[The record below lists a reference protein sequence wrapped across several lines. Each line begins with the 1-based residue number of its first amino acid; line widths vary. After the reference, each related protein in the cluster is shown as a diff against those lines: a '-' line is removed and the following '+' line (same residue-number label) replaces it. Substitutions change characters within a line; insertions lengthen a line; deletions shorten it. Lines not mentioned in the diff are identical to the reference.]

1 MLRANLEHLWQA
13 RHQIQGDFNGATH
26 HGQP

>member
-13 RHQIQGDFNGATH
+13 RHQIQGNFNGATH